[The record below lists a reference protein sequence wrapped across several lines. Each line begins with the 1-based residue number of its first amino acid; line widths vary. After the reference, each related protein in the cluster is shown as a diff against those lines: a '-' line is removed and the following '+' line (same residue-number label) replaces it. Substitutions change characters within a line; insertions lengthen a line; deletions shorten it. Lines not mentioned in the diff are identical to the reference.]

1 MTQESGLGSNEEET
15 IILRASCGFQWGDR
29 VSTHGLV
36 LASTQ
41 WYSPCLAQLAQRR
54 TAWSNRRGSYSVLRP
69 QLTRVSYVTVHY
81 RTQHISSTQMGEKKR
96 FSVCQFR
103 LLVIYTNIKRP
114 RFSILS
120 VM

>member
-15 IILRASCGFQWGDR
+15 IILRASSGFQWGDR

-36 LASTQ
+36 LAST
-41 WYSPCLAQLAQRR
+41 CAQLAQRW
-54 TAWSNRRGSYSVLRP
+54 TAWSNRRGSHSVLRP
-69 QLTRVSYVTVHY
+69 HLTRVSYVTVHY
-81 RTQHISSTQMGEKKR
+81 RTQYIYISCTQMGEKKR

-103 LLVIYTNIKRP
+103 LLVIWTNIKRP